1 MIEINE
7 ALGQIYKVLNDF
19 CGLNDMSFRFDKN
32 TMVSSALPV
41 EQKGNLYYMYMDGKA
56 GTAIVEYNS
65 DDNKIKLLG
74 AGTEQAP
81 VEDCKQLS
89 LWLLEPSIHDEKD
102 VKSIAN
108 DFLETMENNFASAKA
123 KDISKVKIPKAVSKN
138 QAKAGVASYDA
149 QTLCNR
155 FVMHYPEYKDD
166 LKQNLLDYDELL
178 AADFAEKFIAP
189 KMLEVLNSGNKKE
202 QKKFFTMLSE
212 VYEDGLNE
220 VQDLIAVVIMSKM
233 DNKPEYLEIADEYM
247 SDYMKPTIHYINKV
261 MASGACVKYREKM
274 QNPPIYKPKKQ
285 KRSGGLMA
293 KLMGGNQ
300 QGLNNQQ

>member
-19 CGLNDMSFRFDKN
+19 CGLNDMSFRFDKD

-41 EQKGNLYYMYMDGKA
+41 EQKGNVYSMYIDGKA

-74 AGTEQAP
+74 SSGEHAAAA
-81 VEDCKQLS
+81 DCKQLS
-89 LWLLEPSIHDEKD
+89 LWLLEPSVHDEKD

-108 DFLETMENNFASAKA
+108 DFLECMEQNFAKA
-123 KDISKVKIPKAVSKN
+123 KEKELSKVKLPKGVSKN
-138 QAKAGVASYDA
+138 QAKSGVASYDA

-155 FVMHYPEYKDD
+155 FVQIYPEYKDA
-166 LKQNLLDYDELL
+166 LKQNLIDYDELL
-178 AADFAEKFIAP
+178 AADFSEKYIAP
-189 KMLEVLNSGNKKE
+189 KMLEVLNSGNEKE
-202 QKKFFTMLSE
+202 QKKFFMMLND

-233 DNKPEYLEIADEYM
+233 DNQPEYLEIADKYM
-247 SDYMKPTIHYINKV
+247 SDYMAPTVHHINKL
-261 MASGACVKYREKM
+261 MASGAGQKYKEKM
-274 QNPPIYKPKKQ
+274 KNPPIYKPKKQ
-285 KRSGGLMA
+285 RKSLMT
-293 KLMGGNQ
+293 KLMGGGQ
-300 QGLNNQQ
+300 QGLNK